1 MKFINYLLPLF
12 IMLDTSLAYAY
23 PPYIAVDSA
32 ENLSFSDSTCITK
45 AQKAL
50 QADGFDKIATKGST
64 VFAAYRDAKT
74 YEYKAAIKCV
84 ADSGVIIVTVVAD
97 SLRNIKAKAQS
108 LRATVQSN
116 FSSKAFQSQ
125 SSDNTDENSVMCDD
139 EPSFPAETLAIP
151 GVANSWQQT
160 KLSSEQ
166 CVKRAEVA
174 IRNTGFSENVNFG
187 GSAVTGSNGQYTGSI
202 KCLTKD
208 GVILFTVAGTPAELT
223 ERLLKTLEN
232 NF

>member
-1 MKFINYLLPLF
+1 MKFVKYLLPLF
-12 IMLDTSLAYAY
+12 TLLDTSLAYAY

-32 ENLSFSDSTCITK
+32 ENLSFSNSTCITK

-50 QADGFDKIATKGST
+50 EADGFNKIATKGTT

-84 ADSGVIIVTVVAD
+84 EDSGVIIVAVVAD

-108 LRATVQSN
+108 LRVTIQSN
-116 FSSKAFQSQ
+116 FSTSSAFQSQ
-125 SSDNTDENSVMCDD
+125 SSDSTDENSVMCDD
-139 EPSFPAETLAIP
+139 EPSFPAETIP
-151 GVANSWQQT
+151 SIANSWQQT

-166 CVKRAEVA
+166 CVKRAEIA

-187 GSAVTGSNGQYTGSI
+187 SSSVTGNNGQYTASI
-202 KCLTKD
+202 KCLGKD